1 MSTTEVES
9 FLAFTDGIQGPGLME
24 SMQKRAARFGAGAI
38 WDDATSLSL
47 TGAVKTVVTGGG
59 ETYTA
64 DTVILATGSAYRAVR
79 DVAASGVFVAIGHV
93 PRTELLVGQ
102 VDLDPRATS
111 SSRAAPRGRT
121 SPVWSRAAT
130 PSTTPTARRSPQ
142 RAPAARR
149 HSTPSTTSPS
159 SPLDRTATALVAPT
173 VGFLPE
179 LSAVTLDVNIDI
191 CQY

>member
-9 FLAFTDGIQGPGLME
+9 FRGIFDGIQGPGLME
-24 SMQKRAARFGAGAI
+24 SMQKRAARLGAGAI
-38 WDDATSLSL
+38 WDDAMSLSL
-47 TGAVKTVVTGGG
+47 MGAVKTVVTGGG
-59 ETYTA
+59 ETYTV
-64 DTVILATGSAYRAVR
+64 DTVILATGSAYCAVR

-93 PRTELLVGQ
+93 PRTELLVGKL
-102 VDLDPRATS
+102 DLDPRATS
-111 SSRAAPRGRT
+111 SSRAVPRGRT
-121 SPVWSRAAT
+121 TPVWSRAAT

-142 RAPAARR
+142 RAPAAGR

-173 VGFLPE
+173 VGFFPE

-191 CQY
+191 C